1 MNKQR
6 LEEIKKEL
14 LKKKKQQ
21 ENEWIDYWNNLK
33 PFEENPDRIPD
44 VPIVKDKKQYEE
56 IIVKNLIRC
65 GAIPKERL
73 EVGKTYLGS
82 RTLSSPKLVNI
93 SGSLLSWVNINRF
106 DFNLFSMIKHWHTI
120 CNIYFRNYRVILLT
134 RTKTINF
141 YLKISMSKRRIKK
154 WKKKSLQP

>member
-65 GAIPKERL
+65 GAR
-73 EVGKTYLGS
+73 
-82 RTLSSPKLVNI
+82 
-93 SGSLLSWVNINRF
+93 
-106 DFNLFSMIKHWHTI
+106 
-120 CNIYFRNYRVILLT
+120 
-134 RTKTINF
+134 
-141 YLKISMSKRRIKK
+141 
-154 WKKKSLQP
+154 